1 MEFSRKT
8 VRFGDF
14 EVDLGAGEL
23 RKHGLRLRLQEQPF
37 EVLTALL
44 EHPGEVV
51 TREEL
56 IRRLWP
62 DGTFVDFDRG
72 LNAAVTRLRQ
82 ALSDSAESPRYIE
95 TVARRGYRL
104 IAQTL
109 PESEVATPPAIPR
122 NRPVRRWQAALP
134 ALALLAGVGIWWLLN
149 KSPAGKP
156 FSDKP
161 LAVIP
166 LTAEPGIAMTP
177 SFSPDGNQVAFQWD
191 QNKGEPRVFVRV
203 IGSGEPVRLTTE
215 TAAEFGPAWSPD
227 GRFIAFVRLLSEFTY
242 GVFLVPPLG
251 GAERKLLEFAASPEY
266 SPSFY
271 GRFPG
276 GDACLIAWT
285 ADSSHLIISIPG
297 SDSSGL
303 WLVSTA
309 TFEKV
314 RLTKPGAKWET
325 SPAVSPDGRSLV
337 FSRHET
343 IDASDLFL
351 LSLSKE
357 WRPEGEP
364 KPLTG
369 EARFGRYAES
379 PAWAPDGTE
388 IIFCSNRDGGPRLWR
403 IGLQRAAVPRQVPSV
418 GPDSYLPAISPRGRL
433 VYVHGNRDM
442 NIWRQPLSNGAV
454 TPGSPVSLIASTARD
469 SNPQYSPDGSR
480 IAFQSSRSGNTE
492 IWVCE
497 RDGAH
502 CRQLTSFNGP
512 LTGTP
517 RWSRNGKQIA
527 FDSAGAGP
535 FNIYVVDAE
544 GGAPRRLD
552 DPADATIPS
561 WSHDDKW
568 IYFTSART
576 GRPEIW
582 KRASSGDNVIQVT
595 HDGGTMAF
603 ESLNG
608 DSLYYIKRGV
618 NFVLCRSRLDGSG
631 ETAIAEDVLLRG
643 YAVTPD
649 RIYYFR
655 RDAHGHATLRSLT
668 PATGENV
675 PVATITKT
683 LHLGL
688 TVSPNRKDTLYTQID
703 REGSNLMLLDDFH

>member
-8 VRFGDF
+8 VRFGAF

-23 RKHGLRLRLQEQPF
+23 RKHGLRLHLQEQPF
-37 EVLTALL
+37 QVLTALL
-44 EHPGEVV
+44 ERPGEVV

-82 ALSDSAESPRYIE
+82 ALSDSPESPRYVE

-104 IAQTL
+104 IAPIL
-109 PESEVATPPAIPR
+109 AECEVATPPAIPR
-122 NRPVRRWQAALP
+122 DRHVRRWQAALP

-156 FSDKP
+156 LPDKP

-166 LTAEPGIAMTP
+166 LTTEPGIAMTP

-191 QNKGEPRVFVRV
+191 QNKREPRVFVRV
-203 IGSGEPVRLTTE
+203 IGTGEPVRLTTG
-215 TAAEFGPAWSPD
+215 TTAEFGPAWSPD

-251 GAERKLLEFAASPEY
+251 GAERKLMQFAPSPE
-266 SPSFY
+266 SSLNFY
-271 GRFPG
+271 RRFPG

-285 ADSSHLIISIPG
+285 RDSSHLIVSIHG
-297 SDSSGL
+297 SRSSGL

-309 TFEKV
+309 SLEKT
-314 RLTKPGAKWET
+314 RLTMPGAKWDT

-343 IDASDLFL
+343 IDASDLYL

-357 WRPEGEP
+357 SRPEGEP

-379 PAWAPDGTE
+379 PAWASDGPE
-388 IIFCSNRDGGPRLWR
+388 IIYCSNRDGSPRLWR
-403 IGLQRAAVPRQVPSV
+403 IGLQPAAVPRQVPSV

-433 VYVHGNRDM
+433 VYVHGDRDM
-442 NIWRQPLSNGAV
+442 NIWRQPLSNGAG
-454 TPGSPVSLIASTARD
+454 TSGAPTSLIASTARD
-469 SNPQYSPDGSR
+469 SHPQYSPDGKR
-480 IAFQSSRSGNTE
+480 IAFQSARSGNTE
-492 IWVCE
+492 IWLCE
-497 RDGAH
+497 SDGGH
-502 CRQLTSFNGP
+502 CQQLTSFNGP

-517 RWSRNGKQIA
+517 RWSPDGKQIA

-535 FNIYVVDAE
+535 FNIYVVDAD
-544 GGAPRRLD
+544 GGSPRRLD
-552 DPADATIPS
+552 DPADAALPS
-561 WSHDDKW
+561 WSHDGKW
-568 IYFTSART
+568 IYFSSQRT
-576 GRPEIW
+576 GRLEIW
-582 KRASSGDNVIQVT
+582 KRPSSGGDAIQVT
-595 HDGGTMAF
+595 RDGGFMAF
-603 ESLNG
+603 ESFDG
-608 DSLYYIKRGV
+608 ESLYYMKSGV
-618 NFVLCRSRLDGSG
+618 NPVLCRSRLDGSG
-631 ETAIAEDVLLRG
+631 ETAIAEDVITRG

-649 RIYYFR
+649 RVYYFR
-655 RDAHGHATLRSLT
+655 REAHGYATLRSLT
-668 PATGENV
+668 PATGETA
-675 PVATITKT
+675 PIATITKT

-688 TVSPNRKDTLYTQID
+688 TVSPNRKDALYTQID
-703 REGSNLMLLDDFH
+703 REGSNLVLLENFH